1 MKKALIAMSG
11 GVDSSVCAYLA
22 MRAGYECIGATM
34 LLHGDGGQDAKD
46 AKRICTYLGIEHH
59 VFDMRQDF
67 RNIVMEDFVSR
78 YEEGATPNPCIMCNR
93 HFKFGRLMDMAKS
106 HGCDTIVTGHYAIS
120 DGKGGLFKAK
130 DIKKDQSY
138 VLWSLC
144 ADVLKNCFFPLG
156 SLTKA
161 EAREIAE
168 REGLVTA
175 RKSDSQDICFV
186 PDGEYASFIES
197 YRNKK
202 YPEGKFL
209 DTKGNVIGTHRGI
222 INYTQGQRKGLG
234 IAFGKPMYVVSKNPE
249 TNEVVLGSNDDLF
262 TKEVF
267 LKDFNLIYKDYK
279 ETKAKIR
286 YNQTEQSCTLIIED
300 GLRARLVFDEPQRA
314 SAKGQSAVVYDGD
327 RVVGGGIID

>member
-22 MRAGYECIGATM
+22 LKAGYECIGATM
-34 LLHGDGGQDAKD
+34 LLCTDGGNDVSD
-46 AKRICTYLGIEHH
+46 AKRICESLGIEHH
-59 VFDMRQDF
+59 VFDMRRDF

-93 HFKFGRLMDMAKS
+93 HFKFGRLMDMAKTL
-106 HGCDTIVTGHYAIS
+106 GCDTIVTGHYAIS
-120 DGKGGLFKAK
+120 DGNGGLFKAK

-144 ADVLKNCFFPLG
+144 TDTLKNCFFPLG
-156 SLTKA
+156 KLTKA
-161 EAREIAE
+161 EAREIAQ

-186 PDGEYASFIES
+186 PDGDYASFIEK

-202 YPEGKFL
+202 YPEGNFL
-209 DTKGNVIGTHRGI
+209 DTEGNILGTHKGI
-222 INYTQGQRKGLG
+222 IKYTQGQRKGLG
-234 IAFGKPMYVVSKNPE
+234 IAFGKPMYVVSKNPV
-249 TNEVVLGSNDDLF
+249 TNEVVLGENEKLF
-262 TKEVF
+262 TKEVS
-267 LKDFNLIYKDYK
+267 LKNFNLIYKDYK
-279 ETKAKIR
+279 DTKAKIR

-300 GLRARLVFDEPQRA
+300 GGRARLVFKEPQRA